1 MNKSLSALLV
11 VMALTWRTPAG
22 AHADSGSLSLTLSE
36 AIRLAVENNLDVRA
50 ELYTPAQFEAE
61 TNRNRAI
68 YDPLLSAQTLFT
80 DSTTGS
86 AYKTAQSGQGNSG
99 IDLSDPTISATGAG
113 RNIVRSWE
121 LNSSLSQLFPSGAT
135 ASLAFNNASLSNN
148 STVLLNDYWQ
158 SDLAVTLNQP
168 LLKNFGRENTEAAIN
183 ISRISKSASLERFTS
198 RLLNTVA
205 QVRQEYYNLYD
216 QQEQLA
222 VKKSSLELAQ
232 KILAETKSRVAAGV
246 LPAMEISNAEFGV
259 AGREKDLLDAER
271 QVKDQ
276 EDTVRLLLQLSDQRE
291 LKPVDRP
298 RLDPVPVNTDQAI
311 KRALANP
318 EIREQKKNL
327 EISKLQTRIFGNNT
341 KPDLSLA
348 ASNSLTGL
356 DRRYQEDLEKVGAM
370 TYPVWS
376 VGLNFT
382 YPLGNAAAENDYRKS
397 QLKTTQ
403 TALQIRSLEEN
414 TINGVKAAIRGIETT
429 YKQIEVAARGRAYAE
444 ERLQAY
450 IRKNEVGLATIKD
463 VLEVENDLA
472 TAKGNQIAAEVNYD
486 HALTLLWGLTGELL
500 ERERI
505 KVDETAADDL
515 YRNSAR

>member
-1 MNKSLSALLV
+1 MNRSLSALLI
-11 VMALTWRTPAG
+11 VMALTWRTPVV
-22 AHADSGSLSLTLSE
+22 AHADRGSLSLTLSE

-61 TNRNRAI
+61 INRNRAM

-80 DSTTGS
+80 DSTRGS
-86 AYKTAQSGQGNSG
+86 AQSGQGTSG
-99 IDLSDPTISATGAG
+99 IDLSDPTISTTGSG
-113 RNIVRSWE
+113 RNIVRAWE

-135 ASLAFNNASLSNN
+135 ASLAFNNASLGNN
-148 STVLLNDYWQ
+148 SPTLFNDYWQ
-158 SDLAVTLNQP
+158 SDLTVTLSQP

-183 ISRISKSASLERFTS
+183 ISRLSKSASLERFTS

-205 QVRQEYYNLYD
+205 QVRLEYYNLYD

-222 VKKSSLELAQ
+222 VKQSSLALAQ
-232 KILAETKSRVAAGV
+232 KILADTKGRVAAGV
-246 LPAMEISNAEFGV
+246 LPAMEIINAEFGV

-276 EDTVRLLLQLSDQRE
+276 EDTVRLLLQLPDQRG
-291 LKPVDRP
+291 LDPVDRP
-298 RLDPVPVNTDQAI
+298 RLDPVTVDAAAAI

-318 EIREQKKNL
+318 DLLEQKKNL
-327 EISKLQTRIFGNNT
+327 EINKLQTRILGNNT

-356 DRRYQEDLEKVGAM
+356 DRRYHEDLEKVGAM

-382 YPLGNAAAENDYRKS
+382 YPLGNGAAENDYRKS
-397 QLKTTQ
+397 QLQTTQ
-403 TALQIRSLEEN
+403 TALRIRSLEESA
-414 TINGVKAAIRGIETT
+414 INRVKAAIRGIETT

-472 TAKGNQIAAEVNYD
+472 TAKSNQIAAEVNYD

-500 ERERI
+500 ERERV

-515 YRNSAR
+515 YRNIAR